1 MFIKGSTEY
10 SKDGKET
17 QTGLV
22 AAAAIRDGEVRTT
35 SNGKEIGSVSVKAM
49 SRKDGSAVFITV
61 KGWGRIARQIAAVN
75 KGDPIL
81 AAGRIENR
89 EYNGKTYT
97 DLTCDFFLVG
107 AEAKQQEAGS
117 TEFNL
122 IGEDEGDLPF

>member
-10 SKDGKET
+10 SKDGKEV

-22 AAAAIRDGEVRTT
+22 AAAAMRDGEIRTT
-35 SNGKEIGSVSVKAM
+35 ASGKEIGSVSVKAM

-61 KGWGRIARQIAAVN
+61 KGWGHLARQIAAVN
-75 KGDPIL
+75 KGDPVL

-97 DLTCDFFLVG
+97 DLTCDFFLV
-107 AEAKQQEAGS
+107 ASETKQQTEES
-117 TEFNL
+117 TGFDL
-122 IGEDEGDLPF
+122 IGEDEGELPF